1 MRTLRLFLACVF
13 LLACGDDD
21 GASEPDAFVA
31 PDAAS
36 MDGGTPDDAGEG
48 EEDAGEP
55 DLGPPEPTV
64 ILPRTGIEAR
74 ELGVLINDDD
84 PLSVALGA
92 YYVTAR
98 AIPEE
103 NVVHLNLPTGAVL
116 SQGDF
121 ETAKA
126 AVDAVASEVL

>member
-1 MRTLRLFLACVF
+1 MRTLRLFFACVF

-31 PDAAS
+31 PDAAP
-36 MDGGTPDDAGEG
+36 MDGGAPGDAGEG

-126 AVDAVASEVL
+126 AVIPGTT